1 MGGWNAGALLW
12 PGLLR
17 PSEALRAGRAAL
29 GPACLAARILL
40 THQVLGKSVNSSSVR
55 HGAKGGAGGKLLLQR
70 PPSPPTTPVEAAG
83 PAGLLAIRLA
93 IGLAIGCAYG
103 GPVAEACGYAVGIL
117 LRAIRKSLITLNQDI
132 PAFPAFV
139 YRT

>member
-12 PGLLR
+12 LGPLR

-40 THQVLGKSVNSSSVR
+40 THQVFGEVSQQQLSEARGQR
-55 HGAKGGAGGKLLLQR
+55 GGRWEAAA
-70 PPSPPTTPVEAAG
+70 AAG

-93 IGLAIGCAYG
+93 IGCAYG
-103 GPVAEACGYAVGIL
+103 GPVAEARGYAVGIL

-139 YRT
+139 YRTQS